1 MSQKIK
7 VLLVDDH
14 PLVREGLVNLISQ
27 QADLQICG
35 EAGNEPQALELIRT
49 VQPDVAIVDISLENG
64 SGIELIKSIKAMFPT
79 VTVLVLSM
87 HDESLYA
94 ERALRAGARG
104 YVMKREA
111 AKKVIEAIRCVLA
124 GQLYVSDKIAA
135 LMAEKFVEGRTAATA
150 SPIEQLSN
158 RELEVFQLLGLGT
171 TRGRLPTTCTLVS
184 KPSRLTAPA
193 SRKSSSWPTPPNF
206 CAKPS
211 AGRKASRQ
219 NNSSACRI
227 SPYKKNRLRS
237 TVFPS
242 PGD

>member
-1 MSQKIK
+1 MSQTIK

-27 QADLQICG
+27 QAGLQICG
-35 EAGNEPQALELIRT
+35 EAANEPQALELIRT

-64 SGIELIKSIKAMFPT
+64 SGIELIKSIKAMFPA

-94 ERALRAGARG
+94 ERALLAGARG

-111 AKKVIEAIRCVLA
+111 AKKVIEAIHCVLA

-135 LMAEKFVEGRTAATA
+135 LMAEKFVKGRPAAIA

-158 RELEVFQLLGLGT
+158 RELEVFQLLGLGRN
-171 TRGRLPTTCTLVS
+171 TRQIADHLHVGFKTVQ
-184 KPSRLTAPA
+184 AY
-193 SRKSSSWPTPPNF
+193 
-206 CAKPS
+206 CA
-211 AGRKASRQ
+211 
-219 NNSSACRI
+219 RI
-227 SPYKKNRLRS
+227 KEKLKLANATELLREAIRWQES
-237 TVFPS
+237 QQAK
-242 PGD
+242 

>member
-1 MSQKIK
+1 MSQTIK

-27 QADLQICG
+27 EADLQICG

-49 VQPDVAIVDISLENG
+49 VRPDVAIVDISLETG
-64 SGIELIKSIKAMFPT
+64 SGIELIKSIKAMFPA

-87 HDESLYA
+87 HDELLYA

-135 LMAEKFVEGRTAATA
+135 LMAEKFVEGRQPAPA

-158 RELEVFQLLGLGT
+158 RELEVFQLLGLGHN
-171 TRGRLPTTCTLVS
+171 TRQIADHLHVGFKTVQ
-184 KPSRLTAPA
+184 AY
-193 SRKSSSWPTPPNF
+193 
-206 CAKPS
+206 CA
-211 AGRKASRQ
+211 
-219 NNSSACRI
+219 RI
-227 SPYKKNRLRS
+227 KQKLKLANATELLREAIRWQES
-237 TVFPS
+237 QQAK
-242 PGD
+242 

>member
-1 MSQKIK
+1 MSQTIK

-49 VQPDVAIVDISLENG
+49 VRPDVAIVDISLETG
-64 SGIELIKSIKAMFPT
+64 SGIELIKSIKAMFPA

-87 HDESLYA
+87 HDELLYA

-135 LMAEKFVEGRTAATA
+135 LMAEKFVEGRQPATA

-158 RELEVFQLLGLGT
+158 RELEVFQLLGLGHN
-171 TRGRLPTTCTLVS
+171 TRQIADHLHVGFKTVQ
-184 KPSRLTAPA
+184 AY
-193 SRKSSSWPTPPNF
+193 
-206 CAKPS
+206 CA
-211 AGRKASRQ
+211 
-219 NNSSACRI
+219 RI
-227 SPYKKNRLRS
+227 KQKLKLANATELLREAIRWQES
-237 TVFPS
+237 QQAK
-242 PGD
+242 

>member
-1 MSQKIK
+1 MSQTIK

-49 VQPDVAIVDISLENG
+49 VRPDVAIVDISLETG
-64 SGIELIKSIKAMFPT
+64 SGIELIKSIKAMFPA

-87 HDESLYA
+87 HDELLYA

-135 LMAEKFVEGRTAATA
+135 LMAEKFVEGRQPATA

-158 RELEVFQLLGLGT
+158 RELEVFQLLGLGHN
-171 TRGRLPTTCTLVS
+171 TRQIADHLHVGFKTVQ
-184 KPSRLTAPA
+184 AY
-193 SRKSSSWPTPPNF
+193 
-206 CAKPS
+206 CA
-211 AGRKASRQ
+211 
-219 NNSSACRI
+219 RI
-227 SPYKKNRLRS
+227 KEKLKLANATELLREAIRWQES
-237 TVFPS
+237 QQAK
-242 PGD
+242 

>member
-1 MSQKIK
+1 MSQTIK

-35 EAGNEPQALELIRT
+35 EAANESQALELIRT
-49 VQPDVAIVDISLENG
+49 AQPHVAIVDISLENG
-64 SGIELIKSIKAMFPT
+64 SGIELIKSIKAMFPV

-135 LMAEKFVEGRTAATA
+135 LMAEKFVGGRPAATA

-158 RELEVFQLLGLGT
+158 RELEVFQLLGLGHS
-171 TRGRLPTTCTLVS
+171 TRQIAEHLHVGFKTVQ
-184 KPSRLTAPA
+184 AY
-193 SRKSSSWPTPPNF
+193 
-206 CAKPS
+206 CA
-211 AGRKASRQ
+211 
-219 NNSSACRI
+219 RI
-227 SPYKKNRLRS
+227 KEKLKLANATELLREAIRWNES
-237 TVFPS
+237 QQAK
-242 PGD
+242 